1 MTCSL
6 LWGSTYYNRV
16 PRSLKRN
23 KVHQVVFLPEALL
36 REVLVNHP
44 AVGVVVPALPDVTDV
59 VIPPL
64 EEQLAILR
72 VVLIGEVLFEL
83 FRRPP
88 WPTSFH

>member
-1 MTCSL
+1 MTCSR

-16 PRSLKRN
+16 PRSLKHN
-23 KVHQVVFLPEALL
+23 KVHQVGLLPEHLL
-36 REVLVNHP
+36 REVLVTHP
-44 AVGVVVPALPDVTDV
+44 AVGAVVPVLPDVIDV
-59 VIPPL
+59 IIPPL

-72 VVLIGEVLFEL
+72 AVLIGEVLFEL